1 MMQQSEI
8 DSSTYEQE
16 YNEDSSQT
24 GHKSWSRIHELFP
37 SFSMLDKFWN
47 AWESYPVY
55 LPSDTNDST
64 RFSHLLRIPDVWTI
78 LNETGLIHG
87 KDYTILKF
95 LIRDG
100 EEWNGQI
107 PLSTIPLSDIPM
119 LIQNK
124 SFSLVIHDM
133 QTKWIPIMELA
144 QDLELELLPSSVSC
158 NLYWTPPAS
167 SRAFET
173 HLDWMDVIVLQ
184 LQGEK
189 DWSIWNQP
197 MIQWVLPDQKRKP
210 TRDELVLSP
219 TYNNSNAAFRNV
231 RLSPGDLLYIPRGY
245 LHNAT
250 TPPPPSLNSNNIEK
264 EEIMK
269 MSSLHLTIGIEHG
282 FFSTMEALLHHA
294 LNLFVNGVPQNDIS
308 VVLLCG
314 TQVSYNTLLH
324 WAISDMTHRTNCGGF
339 GEKDDDTTGKKW
351 SQSEKQHICALRR
364 TVPFHPQVLQRL
376 NGEINEQMK
385 QQFIES
391 LDIVALHVSTVNAVQ
406 FAQSKAQPIQVAK
419 NRKSLDA
426 QPYTYPGMGTSD
438 RIQTLFAG
446 CQNLQL
452 TSDLALIRAHQES
465 FRSFSRDFARYA
477 QENFVESRNVMLQHI
492 RSRHIQRWK
501 ERRNLLAKATAH
513 YA

>member
-1 MMQQSEI
+1 
-8 DSSTYEQE
+8 
-16 YNEDSSQT
+16 
-24 GHKSWSRIHELFP
+24 
-37 SFSMLDKFWN
+37 
-47 AWESYPVY
+47 VY

-197 MIQWVLPDQKRKP
+197 MIQWVLPDQKQNQRV
-210 TRDELVLSP
+210 T
-219 TYNNSNAAFRNV
+219 NW
-231 RLSPGDLLYIPRGY
+231 
-245 LHNAT
+245 
-250 TPPPPSLNSNNIEK
+250 
-264 EEIMK
+264 
-269 MSSLHLTIGIEHG
+269 
-282 FFSTMEALLHHA
+282 FSH
-294 LNLFVNGVPQNDIS
+294 
-308 VVLLCG
+308 
-314 TQVSYNTLLH
+314 
-324 WAISDMTHRTNCGGF
+324 
-339 GEKDDDTTGKKW
+339 
-351 SQSEKQHICALRR
+351 
-364 TVPFHPQVLQRL
+364 
-376 NGEINEQMK
+376 
-385 QQFIES
+385 
-391 LDIVALHVSTVNAVQ
+391 
-406 FAQSKAQPIQVAK
+406 
-419 NRKSLDA
+419 
-426 QPYTYPGMGTSD
+426 
-438 RIQTLFAG
+438 
-446 CQNLQL
+446 
-452 TSDLALIRAHQES
+452 
-465 FRSFSRDFARYA
+465 
-477 QENFVESRNVMLQHI
+477 
-492 RSRHIQRWK
+492 RHITTATQPFAMFDCRL
-501 ERRNLLAKATAH
+501 EIFCIYREDIYTMPPRRH
-513 YA
+513 HHR